1 MILFY
6 RRHKDALNS
15 LWHFHT
21 ECPDWPDVSFVQL
34 RVLEP
39 GQHDRVWHDRVCP
52 VCAKLE
58 AAMFPTKEGVVD

>member
-6 RRHKDALNS
+6 RRHKDDLNS

-34 RVLEP
+34 RVLQP
-39 GQHDRVWHDRVCP
+39 GEHDRVCL

-58 AAMFPTKEGVVD
+58 AAMFPTKNA

>member
-21 ECPDWPDVSFVQL
+21 DCPDWPDISFVQL
-34 RVLEP
+34 RVLQAGE
-39 GQHDRVWHDRVCP
+39 RDRVCL

-58 AAMFPTKEGVVD
+58 EAMFPTKEHVGD